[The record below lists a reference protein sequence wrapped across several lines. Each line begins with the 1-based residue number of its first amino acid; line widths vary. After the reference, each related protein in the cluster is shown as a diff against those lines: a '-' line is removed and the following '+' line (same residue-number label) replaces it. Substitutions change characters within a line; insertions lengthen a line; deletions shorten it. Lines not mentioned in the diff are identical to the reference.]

1 RFAPPELFF
10 ASGVKMSMAFCREA
24 ATWSPEEAPRALPR
38 CAARAPAATRI
49 RDNPRAGDAR
59 NHRFARHRLLGEARG
74 GRRTTGV
81 GRPGFGAHLGAGGV
95 RDRPRN
101 PRRSLRLCASWSA
114 APHSWP

>member
-1 RFAPPELFF
+1 
-10 ASGVKMSMAFCREA
+10 MSMAFCREA

-81 GRPGFGAHLGAGGV
+81 GRPGFGAPLALGVCGT
-95 RDRPRN
+95 DREILEGRYGFAP
-101 PRRSLRLCASWSA
+101 PGQQRLILG
-114 APHSWP
+114 